1 MSENQIIGA
10 VASAILLVLMF
21 LGIPIW
27 LCMILVGAVGYVC
40 VGGTGVLTTMG
51 LTALGSVENYTF
63 AVMPV
68 FLLMGEFADIS
79 GMMKD
84 AYRAANILLGR
95 LRGGLAM
102 ASLVGAGAFSLVS
115 GSSMACSAIM
125 TRIAL
130 PQLMDHKY
138 DPGLATGALSAGGTL
153 GNLIPPGF
161 LIVLYCIM
169 TNVSLAKLFVA
180 LYVPGFLLLVMYMI
194 QIYIQCTINPSL
206 GPGAAHGFTWKE
218 KLVGSTGMASVTIVF
233 ILTLG
238 GIQFGVFTPN
248 EAASVATVF
257 VFFYALWKRTLTG
270 QNLFKACRSTIS
282 TTGMGLA
289 ILIGAQVFNVFIAT
303 SGLPQA
309 IASWMVALGLSK
321 LGVIVIIMVVYFI
334 MGIPMNGTTILLLTL
349 PILLP
354 ILKTYDI
361 NLIWFGVLAITQCE
375 LANISPPVGMNL
387 FVVAAMGK
395 PFGISMA
402 TVFRGAMPFMWTCVL
417 FVVLLVAFPQISL
430 FLVGMMR

>member
-1 MSENQIIGA
+1 MTENQLIGA
-10 VASAILLVLMF
+10 IGSIIMMVIMF
-21 LGIPIW
+21 FGLPIW
-27 LCMILVGAVGYVC
+27 LCMTLLGVVGYVII
-40 VGGTGVLTTMG
+40 GGAGVVTAMG

-68 FLLMGEFADIS
+68 FLLMGELADIS
-79 GMMKD
+79 GMMKE
-84 AYRAANILLGR
+84 AYRSANILLGR

-102 ASLVGAGAFSLVS
+102 ASLVGAAAFSLVS

-130 PQLMDHKY
+130 PQLMEHKY
-138 DPGLATGALSAGGTL
+138 DPGLATGALTAGGTL
-153 GNLIPPGF
+153 GNLIPPGV

-169 TNVSLAKLFVA
+169 TDVSLAKLIVA
-180 LYVPGFLLLVMYMI
+180 LYVPGFLLMFMYII
-194 QIYIQCTINPSL
+194 QIYIQCTINPAL
-206 GPGAAHGFTWKE
+206 GPAAGRGFTWRE
-218 KLVGSTGMASVTIVF
+218 KLAGSTGMVSVTVVF

-257 VFFYALWKRTLTG
+257 VFFYALWKRALTG
-270 QNLFKACRSTIS
+270 QNLLTACINTIA

-289 ILIGAQVFNVFIAT
+289 ILIGAQIFNIFIAT

-309 IASWMVALGLSK
+309 LADWLVGLGLSK
-321 LGVIVIIMVVYFI
+321 VSVVVIIMVVYFI
-334 MGIPMNGTTILLLTL
+334 LGIPLNGTTILLLTL

-354 ILKTYDI
+354 VLNAYKI

-375 LANISPPVGMNL
+375 LASISPPVGMCL
-387 FVVAAMGK
+387 FIVAAMGK

-417 FVVLLVAFPQISL
+417 FVVLLIAFPQLSL
-430 FLVGMMR
+430 FLVEMMR

>member
-1 MSENQIIGA
+1 MNENQIIGA
-10 VASAILLVLMF
+10 IGSMILLALMF
-21 LGIPIW
+21 LAIPIW
-27 LCMILVGAVGYVC
+27 LSMILVGAIGYLAI
-40 VGGTGVLTTMG
+40 GGAGLVPALG
-51 LTALGSVENYTF
+51 LTAMGSVENYTF

-79 GMMKD
+79 GMMKE

-102 ASLVGAGAFSLVS
+102 ASLVGAAAFSLVS
-115 GSSMACSAIM
+115 GSSLACSAIM

-138 DPGLATGALSAGGTL
+138 DPGMATGALSAGGTL

-169 TNVSLAKLFVA
+169 TDVSLAKLFVA

-194 QIYIQCTINPSL
+194 QIYIQCTIKPSL
-206 GPGAAHGFTWKE
+206 GPGASHGFTWKE
-218 KLVGSTGMASVTIVF
+218 KMVGLMGMTAVTVVF
-233 ILTLG
+233 LLTLG

-257 VFFYALWKRTLTG
+257 VFFYALWRRTLTG
-270 QNLFKACRSTIS
+270 QNLFKACRNTIS

-289 ILIGAQVFNVFIAT
+289 ILIAAQVFNLFIAAST
-303 SGLPQA
+303 LPQA
-309 IASWMVALGLSK
+309 LASWMVALGLSK
-321 LGVIVIIMVVYFI
+321 IMVIVLIMVVYFI

-354 ILKTYDI
+354 ILKAYDI

-387 FVVAAMGK
+387 FVVAAMAK
-395 PFGISMA
+395 PWGISM
-402 TVFRGAMPFMWTCVL
+402 TDVFRGAMPFMWTCVL

-430 FLVGMMR
+430 FLVGMMK

>member
-1 MSENQIIGA
+1 VSNQMIGA
-10 VASAILLVLMF
+10 YGSLILLVLMF
-21 LGIPIW
+21 LEVPIW
-27 LCMILVGAVGYVC
+27 LCMLLVGAVGYILI
-40 VGGTGVLTTMG
+40 GGGGVLTTLG

-68 FLLMGEFADIS
+68 FLLMGEIADIS
-79 GMMKD
+79 GMMRD
-84 AYRAANILLGR
+84 AYRSANIWLGR

-102 ASLVGAGAFSLVS
+102 ASLVGAGLFSLVS
-115 GSSMACSAIM
+115 GSSLACSAIM

-130 PQLMDHKY
+130 PQLMQYKY
-138 DPGLATGALSAGGTL
+138 DPGLASGALAAGGTL

-169 TNVSLAKLFVA
+169 TDVSLGKLFVA
-180 LYVPGFLLLVMYMI
+180 LYVPGFLLMFMYMV
-194 QIYIQCTINPSL
+194 QIYIQCTIKPSL
-206 GPGAAHGFTWKE
+206 GPAGHSYPWIE
-218 KLVGSTGMASVTIVF
+218 KLKSSKGLMAVTIVF

-238 GIQFGVFTPN
+238 GIQFGIFTPN
-248 EAASVATVF
+248 EAASVSTVF
-257 VFFYALWKRTLTG
+257 VLVYAVWKRTLTG
-270 QNLFKACRSTIS
+270 QNLFKACRSTVS

-289 ILIGAQVFNVFIAT
+289 ILIGAQVFNVFIAAST
-303 SGLPQA
+303 LPQMLVD
-309 IASWMVALGLSK
+309 WLVGLQLSK
-321 LGVIVIIMVVYFI
+321 LSVIVIIMVLYFI

-354 ILKTYDI
+354 VLKAYNI

-395 PFGISMA
+395 PFGISMT
-402 TVFRGAMPFMWTCVL
+402 TVFKGSMAYMWTCVL
-417 FVVLLVAFPQISL
+417 FVALLVAFPQISL
-430 FLVGMMR
+430 FLVEQMR

>member
-1 MSENQIIGA
+1 
-10 VASAILLVLMF
+10 MF
-21 LGIPIW
+21 LQVPIW
-27 LCMILVGAVGYVC
+27 LCMLLVGVVGYVLI
-40 VGGTGVLTTMG
+40 GGGGVVTTLG

-68 FLLMGEFADIS
+68 FLLMGEIGDLS
-79 GMMKD
+79 GMMRD
-84 AYRAANILLGR
+84 AYRSANIWLGR

-102 ASLVGAGAFSLVS
+102 ASLVGAGLFSLVS
-115 GSSMACSAIM
+115 GSSLACSAIM

-130 PQLMDHKY
+130 PQLMQYKY
-138 DPGLATGALSAGGTL
+138 DPGLAAGALAAGGTL

-169 TNVSLAKLFVA
+169 TDVSLGKLFVA
-180 LYVPGFLLLVMYMI
+180 LYVPGFLLMFMYMV
-194 QIYIQCTINPSL
+194 QIYIQCTFKPSL
-206 GPGAAHGFTWKE
+206 GPAARSFSWTE
-218 KLVGSTGMASVTIVF
+218 KLKSSTGLMAVTVVF
-233 ILTLG
+233 VLTLG

-248 EAASVATVF
+248 EAASVSTVF
-257 VFFYALWKRTLTG
+257 VLVYALWKRTLTG
-270 QNLFKACRSTIS
+270 QNLFRACRNTVS

-289 ILIGAQVFNVFIAT
+289 ILIGAQVFNVFIAAST
-303 SGLPQA
+303 LPQA
-309 IASWMVALGLSK
+309 LIDWMVSLQLSK
-321 LGVIVIIMVVYFI
+321 LSVIVIIMVLYFI

-354 ILKTYDI
+354 VLKMYKID
-361 NLIWFGVLAITQCE
+361 LIWFGVLAITQCE

-402 TVFRGAMPFMWTCVL
+402 TVFRGSLPYMWTCVL
-417 FVVLLVAFPQISL
+417 FVVLLVLFPQISL
-430 FLVGMMR
+430 FLVQAMR

>member
-1 MSENQIIGA
+1 MSEKQLIGA
-10 VASAILLVLMF
+10 AASLVLMVLMF
-21 LGIPIW
+21 FGMPIW
-27 LCMILVGAVGYVC
+27 LCMTLVGVVGYVIIGG
-40 VGGTGVLTTMG
+40 VGVVTAMG

-68 FLLMGEFADIS
+68 FLLMGELADLS
-79 GMMKD
+79 GMMKE
-84 AYRAANILLGR
+84 AYRSANILLGR

-102 ASLVGAGAFSLVS
+102 ASLVGAAAFSLVS
-115 GSSMACSAIM
+115 GSSLACSAIM

-130 PQLMDHKY
+130 PQLMEHKY
-138 DPGLATGALSAGGTL
+138 DPGLATGALTAGGTL

-169 TNVSLAKLFVA
+169 TDVSLAKLIVA
-180 LYVPGFLLLVMYMI
+180 LYVPGFLLLFMYMI
-194 QIYIQCTINPSL
+194 QIYIQCTINPAL
-206 GPGAAHGFTWKE
+206 GPAARSFTWKE
-218 KLVGSTGMASVTIVF
+218 KLVGSAGMVSVTIVF

-238 GIQFGVFTPN
+238 GIQFGIFTPN

-270 QNLFKACRSTIS
+270 QNLLAACINTIA

-289 ILIGAQVFNVFIAT
+289 ILIGAQIFNIFIAT

-309 IASWMVALGLSK
+309 LVDWLVGLGLSK
-321 LGVIVIIMVVYFI
+321 VSVVVIIMVVYFI
-334 MGIPMNGTTILLLTL
+334 LGIPLNGTTILLLTL

-354 ILKTYDI
+354 VLNAYKI

-375 LANISPPVGMNL
+375 LASISPPVGMCL

-417 FVVLLVAFPQISL
+417 FVVLLIAFPQISL
-430 FLVGMMR
+430 FLVDMMR